1 MFKFSSSL
9 NYSPYNLDN
18 KALILVI
25 QLLSNR
31 WRIAYT
37 SNVQLQKKQLLLN
50 SKQPTEKW
58 TNHWKTFLF
67 SPGNAPTVCFF
78 IYVVVT
84 WYLLFINTKSRSLNL
99 SLPRPGL
106 KSGCYSSSGRRR
118 KALWFTSSRT
128 RDIKMGDLK
137 FLICDQKDKKP
148 VSPKERTP
156 LRQRISYC
164 TGHIFNDLCSAVW
177 FTYFIVYFNKVV
189 GLSTTQTGLLFL
201 IAQGADAVLTPFMG
215 IGCDRLAI
223 KRLARYGKRKSWHL
237 FCTIFVAIAWPFI
250 FSPCLACSNESPGWL
265 PLAYYSVTVVI
276 FHVGWAGVQIAHLS
290 LIPEIAKR
298 PGEIVEL
305 NAVR

>member
-1 MFKFSSSL
+1 MTNCIYVKRS
-9 NYSPYNLDN
+9 
-18 KALILVI
+18 
-25 QLLSNR
+25 
-31 WRIAYT
+31 IAKET
-37 SNVQLQKKQLLLN
+37 IIAQQQA
-50 SKQPTEKW
+50 T
-58 TNHWKTFLF
+58 HWKVNKPLKNVSVFTRKRADSLF
-67 SPGNAPTVCFF
+67 FYICCRHVVFF
-78 IYVVVT
+78 IHKYE
-84 WYLLFINTKSRSLNL
+84 KSIVEFKY
-99 SLPRPGL
+99 LPRPGL

-298 PGEIVEL
+298 PGEIVEF